1 MRIAAVKPVFHSLLT
16 TYWHLPPPTAML
28 LEEELEELL
37 LILEDKL
44 EELLFSDELD
54 EIPTELDELLMLDEE
69 LAIELIAWL
78 LAELLIG
85 VLLDELA
92 PTIP

>member
-1 MRIAAVKPVFHSLLT
+1 
-16 TYWHLPPPTAML
+16 ML